1 MARTRK
7 TTEATVNGNDVD
19 AEILEALDGHS
30 RESARETK
38 TEAHSDA
45 SHTPSDAPREKR
57 KYTKR
62 EKVRIN
68 LELNDPQLVQLIAD
82 APYTAA
88 VILGAHPKI
97 RRAFSPPEKFL
108 ENGRKCMSK
117 YLESLQVSIH
127 PMVAYGAITV
137 AGLGMMFVTS
147 QKLTDQQYEA
157 MRNAMRGAH
166 PNATG
171 KPPERN
177 STATS
182 TEATNSPG
190 AGSGAPATA

>member
-1 MARTRK
+1 MSRTRK
-7 TTEATVNGNDVD
+7 TTEAQVNGNDVD
-19 AEILEALDGHS
+19 AEILEALDGGS
-30 RESARETK
+30 AARETK
-38 TEAHSDA
+38 TESAPSDA
-45 SHTPSDAPREKR
+45 STSQTPGERQKR

-147 QKLTDQQYEA
+147 QRLTDEQFNA
-157 MRNAMRGAH
+157 MRNAMRGAP
-166 PNATG
+166 PNGTG
-171 KPPERN
+171 KPPEQPSSTSTN
-177 STATS
+177 ADNPPGPGSSATAT
-182 TEATNSPG
+182 A
-190 AGSGAPATA
+190 